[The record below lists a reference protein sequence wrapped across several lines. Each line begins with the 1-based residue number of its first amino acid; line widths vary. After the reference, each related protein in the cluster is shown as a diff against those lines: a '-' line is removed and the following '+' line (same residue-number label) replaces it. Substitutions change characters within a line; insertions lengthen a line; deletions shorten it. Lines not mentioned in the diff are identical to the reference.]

1 LPELRKDPVT
11 GRWVII
17 STRRRKRPHDFRIE
31 RSTAHGGGYCPF
43 CPGHEDMTPPEILAF
58 RANGSAPNTTGWDLR
73 VVPNKFPA
81 LQVEGTLDREG
92 EGLFD
97 RMNGI
102 GAHEVIIEHPD
113 HARTLAMMTEPEIE
127 RLLWA
132 FRDRILDLKRDQRF
146 RYILVFKNHGAAAG
160 ASLEHSHSQLI
171 ALPIV
176 PDFVREEL
184 EGARRHFKAK
194 ERCVFCDI
202 IRQEIAGE
210 RRVIQEDP
218 DIVALSPYAPRFPF
232 ETWILPRRHGARF
245 EEAPRHEYEGL
256 ARMLKSVLGRMN
268 RALESPAYNLIIH
281 SSPFTGESTEYYHWH
296 VELMPKL
303 TRTAGFEW
311 GTGFYINPT
320 SPEEATEV
328 LRHARVRRSAV
339 EGEPGRVVP

>member
-1 LPELRKDPVT
+1 VT

-17 STRRRKRPHDFRIE
+17 STRRRKRPNDFRIE
-31 RSTAHGGGYCPF
+31 HSTALGGTYCPF
-43 CPGHEDMTPPEILAF
+43 CPGREDMTPPEVLAF
-58 RANGSAPNTTGWDLR
+58 RQQGGGANGPGWDLR

-102 GAHEVIIEHPD
+102 GAHEVIIETPD
-113 HARTLAMMTEPEIE
+113 HAKTLATMSEAEIE
-127 RLLWA
+127 RMLWA
-132 FRDRILDLKRDQRF
+132 FRERILDLKKDRRF
-146 RYILVFKNHGAAAG
+146 RYILIFKNHGAAAG

-184 EGARRHFKAK
+184 EGAKRHYEAK

-202 IRQEIAGE
+202 IRQEIADD
-210 RRVIQEDP
+210 RRIIQEDA
-218 DIVALSPYAPRFPF
+218 DIIALAPYAPRFAF

-245 EEAPRHEYEGL
+245 EEAPRQEYEGL
-256 ARMLKSVLGRMN
+256 ARMLKSVLTRMN
-268 RALESPAYNLIIH
+268 RTLEHPSYNLIIH
-281 SSPFTGESTEYYHWH
+281 SSPFTEETSEFYHWH

-320 SPEEATEV
+320 SPEEAAQV
-328 LRHARVRRSAV
+328 LRNARI
-339 EGEPGRVVP
+339 